1 MNISRNFVLVCLSST
16 VLLSGCSAISLS
28 SIMPGSK
35 ADPKDYSAYTKA
47 QVEIVKAQAAAET
60 ARIQALAEIA
70 KSGSDVSKALA
81 TQAIEKGTQPIK
93 VEIAPPKK

>member
-1 MNISRNFVLVCLSST
+1 MDISRKFVLVLLGST
-16 VLLSGCSAISLS
+16 VLLSGCSAIGLS
-28 SIMPGSK
+28 ALLPGPK

-47 QVEIVKAQAAAET
+47 QVEIAKTAAAAET

-93 VEIAPPKK
+93 VEIVPPKK